1 MTLSELAGAFLT
13 ANKNRLSPNTL
24 CAYGYDLGLLEREFP
39 DVPTEEVTVAHL
51 RAHRLQ
57 AEDLGALTPLF
68 YLHVHPYGWFDLDL
82 TKRLSIELPLGA

>member
-24 CAYGYDLGLLEREFP
+24 RAYGYDLGLLEREFP
-39 DVPTEEVTVAHL
+39 DVPTEEVTVVHL

-57 AEDLGALTPLF
+57 AEDLRALTPLF
-68 YLHVHPYGWFDLDL
+68 YLHVQPCGRFDLDL
-82 TKRLSIELPLGA
+82 TKRLPIELPLAA